1 MNPDNKAYLKVIEY
15 IREQLVREQLAI
27 GNKLPT
33 ERELSENLGL
43 SRNSIREALRT
54 MENMGIIESRQGSGN
69 YLTSNIEKSFSDS
82 LAMMVLMKQVSYLE
96 INQLRRGIEMQSLIL
111 ALQRIT
117 EDELSNIAGL
127 VAQMEHSPPDE
138 ETALDKEFHYAI
150 VRASGNEL
158 MMGIM
163 QALSATCER
172 VIEHILKQE
181 LNGKKPLL
189 LKTHRQIYESLLH
202 RDLDLGVASVT
213 AHYDIIDDQLQR
225 DLKP

>member
-1 MNPDNKAYLKVIEY
+1 MNPDNKAYLKVIAY

-69 YLTSNIEKSFSDS
+69 YLTGNIEKSFSDS